1 MRSTGERKKNL
12 SPARRLIGTS
22 AITLVSILG
31 MARGVAA
38 GEEAPNA
45 CGCYQDAMGSCLC
58 SRKATCGCPGECE
71 PKGCE
76 EKREKV
82 LQKEIAAETLKVE
95 DAARKQKSADA
106 RDPSLSEATDR
117 PRDARGHRPDSA
129 PVHMTPAHMTPAQ
142 KKELARLLELYLAEH
157 PTEEGRTLEELA
169 RARAGSPK

>member
-1 MRSTGERKKNL
+1 MRSTGGRKTNL
-12 SPARRLIGTS
+12 SSSRRLIGTS
-22 AITLVSILG
+22 AIVLISICG
-31 MARGVAA
+31 TVGGVAA
-38 GEEAPNA
+38 GEEAPDA

-95 DAARKQKSADA
+95 DAARKHKSADA
-106 RDPSLSEATDR
+106 REPSPSEATDR
-117 PRDARGHRPDSA
+117 PRDLRGHRPDSA
-129 PVHMTPAHMTPAQ
+129 SVHMTPAQ
-142 KKELARLLELYLAEH
+142 KKELSRLLELYLAEH

-169 RARAGSPK
+169 RARAGSSK